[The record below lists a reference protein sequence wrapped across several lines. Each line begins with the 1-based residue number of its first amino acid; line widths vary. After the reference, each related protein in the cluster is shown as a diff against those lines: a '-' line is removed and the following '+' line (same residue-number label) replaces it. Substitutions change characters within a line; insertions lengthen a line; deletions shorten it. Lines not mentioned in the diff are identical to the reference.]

1 MKKKHVYLSHATL
14 STILNSS
21 AGGVQKEVQQEITN
35 NSADQEEIKNT
46 SVEQSQNGVAEGS
59 SQSLTIR
66 ELSTILNSSAG
77 GVQKE
82 VQQETT
88 NNSADQEKIK
98 NTSMDQSQHG
108 VAEGSSQ
115 SLTIRELCTILNSSA
130 GGVQEEVQQEVTNNS
145 ADQEEIK
152 NTSVDQ
158 SQHGVAE
165 GSNQSLTIRKLC
177 TILNS
182 SAGGVQEEV
191 QQEITNNSA
200 DQEEIKNTSMDQSQH
215 GVAEGSSQSLTIREL
230 STILN
235 SSAGGVQEEV
245 QQEITN
251 NSADQEEIK
260 NTSVDQ
266 SQHGVAE
273 GSSQSLTIRELSTI
287 LNSSAGGV
295 QEEVQQE
302 ITNNS
307 ADQEEIKNTS
317 VDQSQHG
324 VAEGSNQSL
333 TIRKLS
339 TILNSSAGGVQE
351 EVQQEITNNSADQ
364 EEIKNTSMDQSQHGV
379 AEGLSQSLTI
389 RELSTILNSSAGGVQ
404 EEVQQEVTNNSADQ
418 EEIKNTSVDQS
429 QHGVA
434 EGSSQSLTIR
444 EGTPE
449 ILLMQLMED
458 HSIMDPTYIEDF
470 LLTYRTFIFSPMEV
484 GEKLLQWF
492 KVDSLRNKVARVVLL
507 WVNNHFNDF
516 ERDPTMMQFLEE
528 FEKNMENTNM
538 MGHLK
543 LLKVACCAKAKGRQ
557 ITLRKPS
564 RNSPLHFTI
573 IGGHNKGFGIFVE
586 NVESGTITAEAGLM
600 RGDQIIEVN
609 EQDFTHITHANAF
622 EILMSNTHLS
632 ITVKSNIG
640 VFKELLSRIEQEKEN
655 ILDKARPFSE
665 GSISFSQ
672 DESIIGAQQSRPN
685 VNTLSSSSPD
695 LFSPTSSL
703 LDFFSSSDTLDVI
716 KVYKAD
722 QYRYIRVSRTTR
734 AEEVANQ
741 AVHDF
746 ALTKDSETYS
756 LAKVSVSPDGVKQGS
771 LPDNFCG
778 LADRLHLNERYYL
791 KNNKMERLCSNKA
804 AQKLLKKSKL
814 SLLQLCTV
822 EVATQLSVRDLKM
835 LQNIDPTEY
844 IEELFRL
851 GSRAGH
857 VHLKKYEELSNNMTI
872 WVVTETLSEANQ
884 KRRMKTI
891 KHFIKIAMHCK
902 KCKNFNAA
910 FAIMGGLTHSSVTR
924 LRGTWAILP
933 NKYKIYLEDLQDFF
947 SPSGNMRNY
956 RNSLR
961 TQSMQPPVIPL
972 FPLVK
977 KDLFFL
983 HEGNDSM
990 VEGLVNF
997 EKRRL
1002 IANNIRTVSQ
1012 MAFAN
1017 MAPALIFKQ
1026 RLLSQSSTYPEL
1038 LTAQG
1043 SARIKQTRKSLL
1055 VNAKKLYKDTQM
1067 ARQVKQYLSNLYIE
1081 MDEKKLQFMSLQC
1094 EPAYSLRT
1102 GSFQKYI
1109 GVAEEAVDKKQS
1121 EGTQNTMLQCHGHEP
1136 LCRPALTVNKDMNVG
1151 LGEHIKKF
1159 SDH

>member
-1 MKKKHVYLSHATL
+1 MLG
-14 STILNSS
+14 STT
-21 AGGVQKEVQQEITN
+21 KP
-35 NSADQEEIKNT
+35 
-46 SVEQSQNGVAEGS
+46 SQ
-59 SQSLTIR
+59 R
-66 ELSTILNSSAG
+66 PP
-77 GVQKE
+77 
-82 VQQETT
+82 
-88 NNSADQEKIK
+88 
-98 NTSMDQSQHG
+98 
-108 VAEGSSQ
+108 
-115 SLTIRELCTILNSSA
+115 
-130 GGVQEEVQQEVTNNS
+130 
-145 ADQEEIK
+145 
-152 NTSVDQ
+152 SVDFPFTVKQ
-158 SQHGVAE
+158 R
-165 GSNQSLTIRKLC
+165 SNHPQK
-177 TILNS
+177 NS
-182 SAGGVQEEV
+182 
-191 QQEITNNSA
+191 
-200 DQEEIKNTSMDQSQH
+200 
-215 GVAEGSSQSLTIREL
+215 
-230 STILN
+230 
-235 SSAGGVQEEV
+235 
-245 QQEITN
+245 
-251 NSADQEEIK
+251 
-260 NTSVDQ
+260 
-266 SQHGVAE
+266 
-273 GSSQSLTIRELSTI
+273 
-287 LNSSAGGV
+287 
-295 QEEVQQE
+295 
-302 ITNNS
+302 
-307 ADQEEIKNTS
+307 
-317 VDQSQHG
+317 
-324 VAEGSNQSL
+324 
-333 TIRKLS
+333 
-339 TILNSSAGGVQE
+339 
-351 EVQQEITNNSADQ
+351 
-364 EEIKNTSMDQSQHGV
+364 
-379 AEGLSQSLTI
+379 
-389 RELSTILNSSAGGVQ
+389 
-404 EEVQQEVTNNSADQ
+404 
-418 EEIKNTSVDQS
+418 
-429 QHGVA
+429 
-434 EGSSQSLTIR
+434 
-444 EGTPE
+444 PE
-449 ILLMQLMED
+449 
-458 HSIMDPTYIEDF
+458 
-470 LLTYRTFIFSPMEV
+470 
-484 GEKLLQWF
+484 
-492 KVDSLRNKVARVVLL
+492 
-507 WVNNHFNDF
+507 
-516 ERDPTMMQFLEE
+516 
-528 FEKNMENTNM
+528 
-538 MGHLK
+538 
-543 LLKVACCAKAKGRQ
+543 
-557 ITLRKPS
+557 PS
-564 RNSPLHFTI
+564 RPRS
-573 IGGHNKGFGIFVE
+573 
-586 NVESGTITAEAGLM
+586 
-600 RGDQIIEVN
+600 
-609 EQDFTHITHANAF
+609 
-622 EILMSNTHLS
+622 
-632 ITVKSNIG
+632 
-640 VFKELLSRIEQEKEN
+640 
-655 ILDKARPFSE
+655 
-665 GSISFSQ
+665 
-672 DESIIGAQQSRPN
+672 DEPCY
-685 VNTLSSSSPD
+685 
-695 LFSPTSSL
+695 
-703 LDFFSSSDTLDVI
+703 TLDVI

-722 QYRYIRVSRTTR
+722 QYRYIRVSRITR

-791 KNNKMERLCSNKA
+791 KNNNKMEHLCSNKA

-1121 EGTQNTMLQCHGHEP
+1121 EGTQNTMLQVSTLRTQCEGRTRSSKTSIKTGSTVTEDIQGVATAHVQMEGKPGRSTEVSVQTEAIPLKMSTVATQTDVTDQPDENLLLELRNLREEVQRLRSIRDDETFIDGVIQELSQITKQEP
-1136 LCRPALTVNKDMNVG
+1136 NVTIPATPKQTTNPETSRPTIGIQEEAGDADSWQ
-1151 LGEHIKKF
+1151 LGCSTSTPQITLKNRFQLLQDEP
-1159 SDH
+1159 DNEVTTL